1 MKVKFKFDSPFLG
14 GAYEPTIE
22 FDGKGYRDVCD
33 QVIEYIRTCTREGYI
48 YTNGIICDGE
58 MSDRNLID
66 LIDIRPALEKTE
78 TENEAS
84 DNVNHPSHYN
94 SGKFEVID
102 IIDEFGKE
110 YEGADGFCFG
120 NVVKYVLRAKHKNGV
135 EDLKKARWYLDRLI
149 MHWED

>member
-1 MKVKFKFDSPFLG
+1 MKVKFTFKSLSIG
-14 GAYEPTIE
+14 KTYERTIE
-22 FDGKGYRDVCD
+22 FNAEGYRDVCND
-33 QVIEYIRTCTREGYI
+33 VIEYVRSCAKEGDIYI
-48 YTNGIICDGE
+48 DGIILDGE
-58 MSDRNLID
+58 MEGRNLID
-66 LIDIRPALEKTE
+66 LIDIRPALEKT
-78 TENEAS
+78 

-94 SGKFEVID
+94 SGRFEVID

-149 MHWED
+149 AKLED

>member
-1 MKVKFKFDSPFLG
+1 MKVRFKFDSPFG
-14 GAYEPTIE
+14 GAYEPTVE
-22 FDGKGYRDVCD
+22 FDDKGYRDVCD
-33 QVIEYIRTCTREGYI
+33 QTIEYIRNCTREGYV
-48 YTNGIICDGE
+48 YMNGQILDGE
-58 MSDRNLID
+58 MEGRNLID
-66 LIDIRPALEKTE
+66 FIDIRPALE
-78 TENEAS
+78 NES

-149 MHWED
+149 AKWED

>member
-1 MKVKFKFDSPFLG
+1 MKVKFKFEGPVKNSF
-14 GAYEPTIE
+14 EPTIM
-22 FDGKGYRDVCD
+22 FDDRDSYD
-33 QVIEYIRTCTREGYI
+33 VIYESVIDYIKNCTKDGYI
-48 YTNGIICDGE
+48 YMDGQILDGE
-58 MSDRNLID
+58 MKGRNLID
-66 LIDIRPALEKTE
+66 LIDIRPALEKT
-78 TENEAS
+78 

-110 YEGADGFCFG
+110 YEGADGFYFG
-120 NVVKYVLRAKHKNGV
+120 NIVKYVLRAKHKNGV

>member
-1 MKVKFKFDSPFLG
+1 MKVKFKFEGPVKNSF
-14 GAYEPTIE
+14 EPTIM
-22 FDGKGYRDVCD
+22 FDDKDSYDVIYES
-33 QVIEYIRTCTREGYI
+33 VINYIRNCTREGYI
-48 YTNGIICDGE
+48 YTNGIILDGE
-58 MSDRNLID
+58 MEGRNLID
-66 LIDIRPALEKTE
+66 LIDIRPALE
-78 TENEAS
+78 NES

-110 YEGADGFCFG
+110 YNGANGFRFG
-120 NVVKYVLRAKHKNGV
+120 NIVKYVLRAKHKNGV

>member
-1 MKVKFKFDSPFLG
+1 MKVKFKFEGPVKDSF
-14 GAYEPTIE
+14 EQTIM
-22 FDGKGYRDVCD
+22 FDDRDSYG
-33 QVIEYIRTCTREGYI
+33 VICESVIDYIRNCTRDGYI
-48 YTNGIICDGE
+48 YINGQILDGE
-58 MSDRNLID
+58 MEGRNLID
-66 LIDIRPALEKTE
+66 FIDIRPALE
-78 TENEAS
+78 NES

-149 MHWED
+149 AKWED

>member
-1 MKVKFKFDSPFLG
+1 MKVKFKFEGPVKNSF
-14 GAYEPTIE
+14 EPTIM
-22 FDGKGYRDVCD
+22 FDDRDGYDVVYES
-33 QVIEYIRTCTREGYI
+33 VINYIRNCTRDGYI
-48 YTNGIICDGE
+48 YINGQILDGE
-58 MSDRNLID
+58 MEGRNLID
-66 LIDIRPALEKTE
+66 LIDIRPALE
-78 TENEAS
+78 NES

-120 NVVKYVLRAKHKNGV
+120 NIVKYVLRAKHKNGV